1 VVREEGASGR
11 EDDNEAEEEEGSRTA
26 GFVAL
31 VALLGAAVFTYL
43 MVFQGDRYQVTAEFA
58 NAGQLVKGNEVVVGG
73 SKVGSVDAV
82 ELGPQ
87 NEALVTFTID
97 DRYAPLRRGT
107 VATIRSPS
115 LSQIAGR
122 QVELTLPAE
131 QSAGEEIADG
141 GALSQAETVSAVDL
155 DQLFNT
161 LSPKTIKDF
170 KHVIQGLE
178 LSYEGVGPQANRGLK
193 YLNPFLSTSRRL
205 FSELNSGQ
213 TAFENLIVDSSRL
226 SGALAA
232 RAPEI
237 SALIGNLN
245 RMMGAIGE
253 RKERL
258 ALAISEL
265 PDFMR
270 NANTTFVNLRAAL
283 SDVDPLVDASKP
295 VAAELRPFLAEL
307 RAAAADAVPTVTD
320 LDAIISKGG
329 EANDLVELTALQP
342 RLAAAGVGSGSPECG
357 PGPAEPDDLKVAAD
371 DDFDQGAFGEAVCS
385 LDNGELNLAFFR
397 AYTPELV
404 GWFDGFGHS
413 GYVDAISGIGR
424 VSTSFNAF
432 SLNGPGGTPDL
443 TSPLTPAEIEA
454 AMDTGNVA
462 RCPGGNEH
470 PVTDVDPSDTS
481 VPFTDGGALSDGEPG
496 HCEPDQTAPGS

>member
-1 VVREEGASGR
+1 VREEEQEGQG
-11 EDDNEAEEEEGSRTA
+11 EEEEGSRTA
-26 GFVAL
+26 RIVTVAT
-31 VALLGAAVFTYL
+31 LLGAAVLAYL
-43 MVFQGDRYQVTAEFA
+43 ILFGGDRYQVTAEFQ
-58 NAGQLVKGNEVVVGG
+58 NAGQLVKGNEVVIGG
-73 SKVGSVDAV
+73 SKVGTVNAV
-82 ELGPQ
+82 ELGPH
-87 NEALVTFTID
+87 NEALVTFSVD
-97 DRYAPLRRGT
+97 DDYVPLHRGT

-122 QVELTLPAE
+122 QIQLTLPPDS
-131 QSAGEEIADG
+131 SAGAEIEDG
-141 GALSQAETVSAVDL
+141 GALGQSETVSAVDL

-161 LSPKTIKDF
+161 LDPKTIKDF
-170 KHVIQGLE
+170 KHVIQGFE

-205 FSELNSGQ
+205 FAELNSDQ
-213 TAFENLIVDSSRL
+213 TAFENLIVDSSHL

-232 RAPEI
+232 RAPDI

-245 RMMGAIGE
+245 RMMNAIGD

-258 ALAISEL
+258 ALAISEF

-270 NANTTFVNLRAAL
+270 SANTTFVNLRAAL
-283 SDVDPLVDASKP
+283 DDVDPLVDASKP
-295 VAAELRPFLAEL
+295 VATELQPFLAKL
-307 RAAAADAVPTVTD
+307 RAAAADAVPTVSD
-320 LDAIISKGG
+320 LDAIIQKPGT
-329 EANDLVELTALQP
+329 ANDLVELTSLQP
-342 RLAAAGVGSGSPECG
+342 TLTEAGVGSGSPDCG
-357 PGPAEPDDLKVAAD
+357 KGPENPDDLKTAAD
-371 DDFDQGAFGEAVCS
+371 DDYGQGAFGEAVCS
-385 LDNGELNLAFFR
+385 LDNGELNLSFFR

-432 SLNGPGGTPDL
+432 SLSGPGGAPDL
-443 TSPLTPAEIEA
+443 GSSPLTPAQLQA

-470 PVTDVDPSDTS
+470 PLTDIDPSDTS
-481 VPFTDGGALSDGEPG
+481 VPFTDGGALTDSGPG
-496 HCEPDQTAPGS
+496 HCDPDQTAPGS

>member
-1 VVREEGASGR
+1 LNGRVAALIGLVIAVLAVV
-11 EDDNEAEEEEGSRTA
+11 
-26 GFVAL
+26 V
-31 VALLGAAVFTYL
+31 LLGNGGSSYE
-43 MVFQGDRYQVTAEFA
+43 VTAEFE

-73 SKVGSVDAV
+73 TSAGVVKEIQLGS
-82 ELGPQ
+82 EGQ
-87 NEALVTFTID
+87 ALVTFSVD
-97 DRYAPLRRGT
+97 DDYVPLHRGT

-122 QVELTLPAE
+122 QIQLTLPPDS
-131 QSAGEEIADG
+131 SAGAEIEDG
-141 GALSQAETVSAVDL
+141 GALGQSETVSAVDL

-161 LSPKTIKDF
+161 LDPKTIKDF
-170 KHVIQGLE
+170 KHVIQGFE

-205 FSELNSGQ
+205 FAELNSDQ
-213 TAFENLIVDSSRL
+213 TAFENLIVDSSHL

-232 RAPEI
+232 RAPDI

-245 RMMGAIGE
+245 RMMNAIGD

-258 ALAISEL
+258 ALAISEF

-270 NANTTFVNLRAAL
+270 SANTTFVNLRAAL
-283 SDVDPLVDASKP
+283 DDVDPLVDASKP
-295 VAAELRPFLAEL
+295 VATELQPFLAKL

-320 LDAIISKGG
+320 LDAIIQKPGT
-329 EANDLVELTALQP
+329 ANDLVELTSLQP
-342 RLAAAGVGSGSPECG
+342 TLTEAGVGSGSPDCG
-357 PGPAEPDDLKVAAD
+357 KGPENPDDLKTAAD
-371 DDFDQGAFGEAVCS
+371 DDYGQGAFGEAVCS
-385 LDNGELNLAFFR
+385 LDNGELNLSFFR

-432 SLNGPGGTPDL
+432 SLSGPGGAPDL
-443 TSPLTPAEIEA
+443 GSSPLTPAQLQA

-470 PVTDVDPSDTS
+470 PLTDIDPSDTS
-481 VPFTDGGALSDGEPG
+481 VPFTDGGALTDSGPG
-496 HCEPDQTAPGS
+496 HCDPDQTAPGS